1 MHFPVR
7 FQFVAFLV
15 LCTLVQAGCSKQDPL
30 NRQAVSGQ
38 ILLKGTPLETGSIE
52 FHPLKGSG
60 TMSGAVIE
68 AGQYS
73 IDKDRGLP
81 PGDYV
86 VRIYSA
92 DEEADAQEMPGESNK
107 LAVEKIPSEFNTDS
121 KEMIIVKAGDPNR
134 FDFQIP

>member
-1 MHFPVR
+1 MHVPVR
-7 FQFVAFLV
+7 FESVFILV
-15 LCTLVQAGCSKQDPL
+15 LCTLLQAGCGKQDPL

-73 IDKDRGLP
+73 IAKDRGLP

-92 DEEADAQEMPGESNK
+92 DEEAAPQEMPGESNK
-107 LAVEKIPSEFNTDS
+107 LAVEKIPAEFNTES
-121 KEMIIVKAGDPNR
+121 KEMIIVKAGESNQ